1 MPFFNGIEIL
11 LHSYEYYEINDY
23 NLTFCQIHSS
33 GVLPVLFATLGK
45 ASAPLFQIFE
55 SQVIGIRKL
64 AVTEQG

>member
-1 MPFFNGIEIL
+1 MIYLFSIYLSSSELNG
-11 LHSYEYYEINDY
+11 NKFAFT
-23 NLTFCQIHSS
+23 LTFCQIHSS

-55 SQVIGIRKL
+55 SQVVCIRKL